1 MGLVGLSLEDAMK
14 RLAWVFCVCLC
25 GCVMSVMGAETPFSR
40 GDGTWNRAKFVAAKD
55 AAMASQSLSSP
66 KNVAEVVAE
75 EAEDIRKEGV
85 PLTADPRYE
94 QLFAAS
100 PDGSTDDGIYLV
112 KDSIHVTDVVK
123 DTIFATVTVI
133 EAQPEETVRS
143 TMEFCIDGS
152 GKTSKKG
159 ADGTYAPLPENA
171 PMAERLAE
179 KAVLSAFSDDT
190 QWEGFLQEMQE
201 IAVHK
206 AGLDKSET
214 KPGDTP
220 EGVKTE
226 ETDAQESAAP
236 KEKPEPVAVS
246 EETKA
251 EPVAEAAGK
260 KPEPSEK
267 KSPKADTPPESP
279 LWKEFEERVQSVLE
293 EENST
298 KKEEERTRIEVVI
311 PPDPDAVYEEAK
323 VEPDNQTV
331 TVSIQPVQ

>member
-1 MGLVGLSLEDAMK
+1 MK
-14 RLAWVFCVCLC
+14 RLAWVLCVCLC

-75 EAEDIRKEGV
+75 EAEDIRKEGM

-94 QLFAAS
+94 QLFS
-100 PDGSTDDGIYLV
+100 LSKDGKTDDGIYLV

-133 EAQPEETVRS
+133 EAQLEETVRS

-159 ADGTYAPLPENA
+159 VDGTYAPLPENA
-171 PMAERLAE
+171 PMAESLAE

-190 QWEGFLQEMQE
+190 KWEGFLQEMQE

-220 EGVKTE
+220 EGVKAE
-226 ETDAQESAAP
+226 ETGSKAEISGQDAGAQ
-236 KEKPEPVAVS
+236 KEEPSPVVMP

-251 EPVAEAAGK
+251 APVAEAAAKTPESAK
-260 KPEPSEK
+260 KKNP
-267 KSPKADTPPESP
+267 KSDTSPESP

>member
-1 MGLVGLSLEDAMK
+1 MK
-14 RLAWVFCVCLC
+14 RLAWVLGVCLC
-25 GCVMSVMGAETPFSR
+25 GCVMSVMGAEAPFSR
-40 GDGTWNRAKFVAAKD
+40 GDGTWNRAKFVATKD
-55 AAMASQSLSSP
+55 MAMAAGPVSSA
-66 KNVAEVVAE
+66 KATAEVAVEAVAKE
-75 EAEDIRKEGV
+75 EEPIRKDGV

-94 QLFAAS
+94 QLVSFS
-100 PDGSTDDGIYLV
+100 QNGKTDDGIYLV

-123 DTIFATVTVI
+123 DTIFATVTVV
-133 EAQPEETVRS
+133 EAQSEETVRS
-143 TMEFCIDGS
+143 TMEFCIDGF
-152 GKTSKKG
+152 GKLQKKA
-159 ADGTYAPLPENA
+159 ADGTYAPLPEKA
-171 PMAERLAE
+171 PMVERLAE

-251 EPVAEAAGK
+251 EPGAEAAGK

-293 EENST
+293 EENSP

>member
-55 AAMASQSLSSP
+55 AAMAAGSVSSA
-66 KNVAEVVAE
+66 KAAAEVVAE

-171 PMAERLAE
+171 PMAERQAE

-331 TVSIQPVQ
+331 TVSIQSVQ